1 VKSWTEG
8 ERVTKASDIWSE
20 SRCSSGIRR
29 RREREQ
35 PITHWEEKEWRSPL
49 SLSEATTC
57 EWCVKKRDEDFFST
71 VRRCIVVICTVVQF
85 LSVCGMH
92 PTTIHHE
99 YTRPVTTASDHDEEA
114 RVWMKDWRRESFK
127 MSVWYN
133 QGVEWDA
140 KSLVV
145 KWGSVESTEVSL
157 IDLWKDQLTGKDEW
171 LSSARSSCVR
181 IQHIYAQLHAT
192 FNSYECHS
200 RSQRLSQ
207 CNSVLYLLNHCLLQ
221 AQAQDEGKL
230 VNRWENNDAPCD
242 SLDLWPPYKPT
253 LITTTFHIIP
263 TQVP

>member
-114 RVWMKDWRRESFK
+114 RVWMKDWRGESLR
-127 MSVWYN
+127 WA
-133 QGVEWDA
+133 WDA
-140 KSLVV
+140 TRGLNEMLNQIRWINWSFVDRLVEGRIIEKSA
-145 KWGSVESTEVSL
+145 WSY
-157 IDLWKDQLTGKDEW
+157 W
-171 LSSARSSCVR
+171 VR
-181 IQHIYAQLHAT
+181 ILHIYAPLHAT
-192 FNSYECHS
+192 FTN
-200 RSQRLSQ
+200 LM
-207 CNSVLYLLNHCLLQ
+207 N
-221 AQAQDEGKL
+221 A
-230 VNRWENNDAPCD
+230 
-242 SLDLWPPYKPT
+242 T
-253 LITTTFHIIP
+253 LGFNI
-263 TQVP
+263 

>member
-20 SRCSSGIRR
+20 SRCSSGIR

-57 EWCVKKRDEDFFST
+57 EWCVKKRDEDFFLT

-114 RVWMKDWRRESFK
+114 RVWMKDCMEKRIFK
-127 MSVWYN
+127 MSVWCYQGMRTDPLN
-133 QGVEWDA
+133 QLKFRRSTCGRTNNWEEC
-140 KSLVV
+140 V
-145 KWGSVESTEVSL
+145 KLLSENSTHL
-157 IDLWKDQLTGKDEW
+157 CTIACNFYQ
-171 LSSARSSCVR
+171 
-181 IQHIYAQLHAT
+181 
-192 FNSYECHS
+192 SYECHS
-200 RSQRLSQ
+200 RFQHLSQ
-207 CNSVLYLLNHCLLQ
+207 CNSTLSLEPLLT
-221 AQAQDEGKL
+221 AS
-230 VNRWENNDAPCD
+230 VSTRWRKTGE
-242 SLDLWPPYKPT
+242 
-253 LITTTFHIIP
+253 
-263 TQVP
+263 